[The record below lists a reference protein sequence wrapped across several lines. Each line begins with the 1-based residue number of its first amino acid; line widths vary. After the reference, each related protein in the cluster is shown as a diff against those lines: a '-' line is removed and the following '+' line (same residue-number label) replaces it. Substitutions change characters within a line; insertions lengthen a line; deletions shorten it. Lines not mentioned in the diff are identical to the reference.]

1 MRLIALATLA
11 SASALSL
18 PPLLPRRLSGSL
30 EPPPPAG
37 FQWSSVDARLTGM
50 IVPVKIPVAVPTA
63 LKQCAP
69 SLSQRVAQHAPDACG
84 VFTAIGRGVGIA
96 TKEYANIAAAA
107 TAAYWALAAARIKAH
122 GPDAIAVF
130 TAIGRGVGAASSE
143 YSKVAALAA
152 ATYWALTAAR
162 IKAHGP
168 DAIAVF
174 TAIGRGVGAASSDYA
189 QLIAAN
195 AAAYL
200 EQAAGVAVQLRRLRK
215 VAALKREGQ
224 AAVERREAV
233 AAALALSSKLSF
245 HLIAKRSEATAARGT
260 LRAKLVVLASALAA
274 FRSTVSQRIQQNAPD
289 AIAVFTAIG
298 RGVGAAS
305 SDYAQLIAANAA
317 AYLEQAAG
325 VAVQLR
331 RLRKVAALKR
341 EGQAAVERRE
351 AVAAALAKARLG
363 LASVAVVARRE
374 AVSAALSDALV
385 KVRPEGAK
393 SIEAPVAATAEPTAG
408 SAPAA
413 RTAGPLLAE
422 CAAIVAR
429 RAEVTDAFEAK
440 WKIVILKREGEAAV
454 AKREEMA
461 AALKQAMPV
470 KLQPPAA
477 PNPSA
482 AMLPP
487 DGFVWGEEF

>member
-1 MRLIALATLA
+1 M
-11 SASALSL
+11 
-18 PPLLPRRLSGSL
+18 
-30 EPPPPAG
+30 
-37 FQWSSVDARLTGM
+37 
-50 IVPVKIPVAVPTA
+50 
-63 LKQCAP
+63 
-69 SLSQRVAQHAPDACG
+69 
-84 VFTAIGRGVGIA
+84 
-96 TKEYANIAAAA
+96 
-107 TAAYWALAAARIKAH
+107 
-122 GPDAIAVF
+122 
-130 TAIGRGVGAASSE
+130 
-143 YSKVAALAA
+143 
-152 ATYWALTAAR
+152 
-162 IKAHGP
+162 
-168 DAIAVF
+168 
-174 TAIGRGVGAASSDYA
+174 
-189 QLIAAN
+189 
-195 AAAYL
+195 
-200 EQAAGVAVQLRRLRK
+200 
-215 VAALKREGQ
+215 
-224 AAVERREAV
+224 
-233 AAALALSSKLSF
+233 
-245 HLIAKRSEATAARGT
+245 
-260 LRAKLVVLASALAA
+260 
-274 FRSTVSQRIQQNAPD
+274 
-289 AIAVFTAIG
+289 
-298 RGVGAAS
+298 
-305 SDYAQLIAANAA
+305 
-317 AYLEQAAG
+317 
-325 VAVQLR
+325 AVQLR

-408 SAPAA
+408 SAPAS